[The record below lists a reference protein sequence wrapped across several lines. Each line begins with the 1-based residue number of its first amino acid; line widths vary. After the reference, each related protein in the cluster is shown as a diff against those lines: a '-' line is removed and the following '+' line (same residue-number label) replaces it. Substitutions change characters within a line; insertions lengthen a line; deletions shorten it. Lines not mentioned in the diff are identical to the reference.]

1 MRRFLLPRDAM
12 ALRFSENIDFIGF
25 TTTLR
30 TAYDRAALASE
41 SRIPVFLL
49 GEPGVG
55 KETFARAIAGGAFVK
70 LRCDLLAPRRWT
82 DLLSGAFDGFPFE
95 LSDSAALYL
104 EGIET
109 VPKSVQRRFAAA
121 ARSAS
126 FKPRVLLSSAI
137 PYPELR
143 ERGVFTPEF
152 DALLTAFPIFLPP
165 LRERGADVAALAAVF
180 LRDACRRLGV
190 WPRELAERELDQIRK
205 TEFPDNLDGL
215 RRLME
220 QTALSGS
227 LSREA
232 PERAPEREP
241 APAPPSAP
249 TARQAAPI
257 PDEENDGRFLS
268 LDESISR
275 HIERALRLTNGVVEG
290 KNGAASLLQIN
301 PYTLRSRMR
310 KMKIDWTKFR
320 DDS

>member
-12 ALRFSENIDFIGF
+12 ALRFSENIDLIGF

-126 FKPRVLLSSAI
+126 FKPRVLLSSTI
-137 PYPELR
+137 PYLELR
-143 ERGVFTPEF
+143 GREVFAPEF

-165 LRERGADVAALAAVF
+165 LRDRGADVAELAAVF

-190 WPRELAERELDQIRK
+190 WPRELTERELDQIRK

-241 APAPPSAP
+241 APAPP
-249 TARQAAPI
+249 TARQTAPI
-257 PDEENDGRFLS
+257 PDEESDGRFLS

-275 HIERALRLTNGVVEG
+275 HIESALRLTNGVVEG

>member
-1 MRRFLLPRDAM
+1 M
-12 ALRFSENIDFIGF
+12 ALRFSENIDLIGF

-126 FKPRVLLSSAI
+126 FKPRVLLSSTI
-137 PYPELR
+137 PYLELR
-143 ERGVFTPEF
+143 DREVFAPEF

-165 LRERGADVAALAAVF
+165 LRDRGADVAELAAVF

-190 WPRELAERELDQIRK
+190 WPRELVERELDQIRK

-227 LSREA
+227 LPRDA
-232 PERAPEREP
+232 RGPDPEREP
-241 APAPPSAP
+241 APAPP
-249 TARQAAPI
+249 TARQTAPI
-257 PDEENDGRFLS
+257 PDEESDGRFLS

-275 HIERALRLTNGVVEG
+275 HIESALRLTNGVVEG

>member
-1 MRRFLLPRDAM
+1 MSRFLLLRDVM
-12 ALRFSENIDFIGF
+12 ALRFSENIDFVGF

-30 TAYDRAALASE
+30 TAYERASLASE

-55 KETFARAIAGGAFVK
+55 KETFARAIAEGAFVK

-95 LSDSAALYL
+95 FSDSAALFL

-109 VPKSVQRRFAAA
+109 VPKAVQRRFAAIV
-121 ARSAS
+121 RSAS
-126 FKPRVLLSSAI
+126 FKPRVLLSSTV
-137 PYPELR
+137 PYRELR
-143 ERGVFTPEF
+143 ERGVFAPEF

-165 LRERGADVAALAAVF
+165 LRDRGADVAELAAVF

-190 WPRELAERELDQIRK
+190 WPRGLTERELDQIRK

-220 QTALSGS
+220 HAALSGS
-227 LSREA
+227 LPREA
-232 PERAPEREP
+232 PERAPDLEREP
-241 APAPPSAP
+241 ARTPPSA
-249 TARQAAPI
+249 RQTVPI
-257 PDEENDGRFLS
+257 PEEENDGLFLS

-290 KNGAASLLQIN
+290 KNGAAALLQIN

-320 DDS
+320 DES